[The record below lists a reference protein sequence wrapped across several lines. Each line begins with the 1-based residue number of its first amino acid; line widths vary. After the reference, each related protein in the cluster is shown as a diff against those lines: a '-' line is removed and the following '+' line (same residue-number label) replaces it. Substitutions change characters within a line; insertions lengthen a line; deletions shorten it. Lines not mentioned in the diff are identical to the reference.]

1 MVLQLHGQK
10 SRARKR
16 RIVLSCEGE
25 VTEPEYFNNL
35 NSMSSTVVFEIV
47 ENDGT
52 GSDPD
57 HVLSRMKRHLKSNSL
72 EEGDE
77 AWLVMDQDKW
87 TKKNM
92 KKSHDWEN
100 EKTCHHLAIS
110 RRRFEDWLK
119 LHVEDDRGAQ
129 KKYHELLAG
138 DNKHVPA
145 DFVTKDR
152 VMTAVR
158 LAKGR
163 ANVGNVY
170 EIIESFFRK

>member
-1 MVLQLHGQK
+1 M
-10 SRARKR
+10 
-16 RIVLSCEGE
+16 
-25 VTEPEYFNNL
+25 
-35 NSMSSTVVFEIV
+35 
-47 ENDGT
+47 
-52 GSDPD
+52 
-57 HVLSRMKRHLKSNSL
+57 
-72 EEGDE
+72 
-77 AWLVMDQDKW
+77 
-87 TKKNM
+87 
-92 KKSHDWEN
+92 
-100 EKTCHHLAIS
+100 S

-170 EIIESFFRK
+170 EIIESFFLNTLLKAASLQSVIWKSKIFDAVFTATEYIAK

>member
-1 MVLQLHGQK
+1 MALQLHGQK
-10 SRARKR
+10 YRARKR

-77 AWLVMDQDKW
+77 AWLVMERAVFLER
-87 TKKNM
+87 
-92 KKSHDWEN
+92 SLVLYFSGG
-100 EKTCHHLAIS
+100 EKI
-110 RRRFEDWLK
+110 
-119 LHVEDDRGAQ
+119 
-129 KKYHELLAG
+129 
-138 DNKHVPA
+138 
-145 DFVTKDR
+145 
-152 VMTAVR
+152 
-158 LAKGR
+158 R
-163 ANVGNVY
+163 A
-170 EIIESFFRK
+170 

>member
-1 MVLQLHGQK
+1 MALQLHGQK

-87 TKKNM
+87 TKKNL
-92 KKSHDWEN
+92 KK
-100 EKTCHHLAIS
+100 
-110 RRRFEDWLK
+110 
-119 LHVEDDRGAQ
+119 
-129 KKYHELLAG
+129 
-138 DNKHVPA
+138 
-145 DFVTKDR
+145 
-152 VMTAVR
+152 
-158 LAKGR
+158 
-163 ANVGNVY
+163 
-170 EIIESFFRK
+170 